1 MNMKKVFKFFLITSI
16 STIFL
21 YSCSSVKDGLTSN
34 KKNNTDEFLVE
45 KKNPLIIP
53 PKFDELPRPETSE
66 PINEIKK
73 SAEVSIEDKIKDE
86 IAKNKNS
93 KNDKTVNG
101 SIEESIL
108 EKIKTN

>member
-1 MNMKKVFKFFLITSI
+1 MKKIFKFFLITSI
-16 STIFL
+16 AAIFL

-34 KKNNTDEFLVE
+34 KRTNTDEFLVE
-45 KKNPLIIP
+45 KKNPLITP
-53 PKFDELPRPETSE
+53 PKFDELPKPETSE
-66 PINEIKK
+66 PINEIKELT
-73 SAEVSIEDKIKDE
+73 EVSIEDKIKKE
-86 IAKNKNS
+86 ITKNKNS